1 MEKSSA
7 SERVFDN
14 SIFPPEIENAIRD
27 GTFNMLQKRYLYK
40 IPWNNVDPPEIDI
53 VYAKEILESSHYGM
67 QSVKDQIL
75 RYIACQKHL
84 GYSYGDVLLLVGPP
98 GVGKTSISK
107 SIAKA
112 MNREFYKI
120 SLAGMS
126 DAGSL
131 RGYDTN
137 YKSPK
142 PGQIVEGIIRT
153 GSFSPLILLD
163 EIDKMGS
170 SPSNGDPAYVL
181 LDILD
186 SDRTNFVDDM
196 IELPID
202 LSNIVFVATANSI
215 KDISPILLNRLE
227 VISLTGYT
235 REDKI
240 KIANEYII
248 PALTTEYQ
256 IDSLDIEFTKELIC
270 YIIDNHSHEPG
281 IRSLKRSLKLVIESV
296 ITEHYLGKP
305 IVTQITIAEF
315 NRLTKKQAKKDIP
328 RTRKTSYKKSL
339 RDEYNFD

>member
-1 MEKSSA
+1 MEK
-7 SERVFDN
+7 N
-14 SIFPPEIENAIRD
+14 SPLNRTLDDSTLPTEIVSAIREGSFD
-27 GTFNMLQKRYLYK
+27 ILQKRYLYK
-40 IPWNNVDPPEIDI
+40 IPWGNIDPPEIDI
-53 VYAKEILESSHYGM
+53 VNAKKILEESHYGM
-67 QSVKDQIL
+67 QGVKDQIL

-84 GYSYGDVLLLVGPP
+84 GHSYGDVLLLVGPP

-120 SLAGMS
+120 SLAGMA
-126 DAGSL
+126 DAGPL

-170 SPSNGDPAYVL
+170 SSSNGDPAYVL

-215 KDISPILLNRLE
+215 KEISPILLNRLE
-227 VISLTGYT
+227 IINLKGYT

-240 KIANEYII
+240 TIANEYII
-248 PALTTEYQ
+248 PALITEYQ
-256 IDSLDIEFTKELIC
+256 IGSLGIEFTKELID
-270 YIIDNHSHEPG
+270 YIIENHSHDPG

-296 ITEHYLGKP
+296 ITELYLGNP
-305 IVTQITIAEF
+305 IVTHINIPEF
-315 NRLTKKQAKKDIP
+315 IRLTKQQTIEKPHKK
-328 RTRKTSYKKSL
+328 KSFYKKNCHV
-339 RDEYNFD
+339 EYNID

>member
-1 MEKSSA
+1 
-7 SERVFDN
+7 
-14 SIFPPEIENAIRD
+14 
-27 GTFNMLQKRYLYK
+27 MLQKRYLYK
-40 IPWNNVDPPEIDI
+40 IPWGNVDPPEIDI

-84 GYSYGDVLLLVGPP
+84 GHSYGDVLLLVGPP
-98 GVGKTSISK
+98 GVGKSSISK

-126 DAGSL
+126 DAGPL

-142 PGQIVEGIIRT
+142 PGQIVEGIIKT

-170 SPSNGDPAYVL
+170 SSSNGDPAYVL

-186 SDRTNFVDDM
+186 SDRTSFVDDM

-215 KDISPILLNRLE
+215 KEISPILLNRLE
-227 VISLTGYT
+227 VINLKGYS
-235 REDKI
+235 REDKRL
-240 KIANEYII
+240 IANEYII
-248 PALTTEYQ
+248 PALITEYQ
-256 IDSLDIEFTKELIC
+256 IGSLGIEFTKELID

-281 IRSLKRSLKLVIESV
+281 IRSLRRSLKLVIESV
-296 ITEHYLGKP
+296 ITEHYLGNP
-305 IVTQITIAEF
+305 VVTRINIPEF
-315 NRLTKKQAKKDIP
+315 NRLTKKQTITEIPNKKKP
-328 RTRKTSYKKSL
+328 SHKKSHYV
-339 RDEYNFD
+339 EYNID

>member
-1 MEKSSA
+1 MDKDSA
-7 SERVFDN
+7 FDGR
-14 SIFPPEIENAIRD
+14 SDESTLPPEIANAIKE
-27 GTFNMLQKRYLYK
+27 GNFTMLQKRYLHK
-40 IPWNNVDPPEIDI
+40 IPWGKTKPPEIDMI
-53 VYAKEILESSHYGM
+53 FAKETLEASHYGM

-84 GYSYGDVLLLVGPP
+84 GHSYGDVLLLVGPP

-126 DAGSL
+126 DAGPL

-137 YKSPK
+137 YQSPK
-142 PGQIVEGIIRT
+142 PGQIVQGIIKT

-170 SPSNGDPAYVL
+170 SSSNGDPAYVL

-196 IELPID
+196 VELPID

-215 KDISPILLNRLE
+215 KEMSPILLNRLE
-227 VISLTGYT
+227 VINLKGYT

-248 PALTTEYQ
+248 PSLKTEYQ
-256 IDSLDIEFTKELIC
+256 IDSFGIEFTNNLIE
-270 YIIDNHSHEPG
+270 YLIDNHSHEPG
-281 IRSLKRSLKLVIESV
+281 IRSLRRSLKLVIESV
-296 ITEHYLGKP
+296 ITQFYLGHP
-305 IVTQITIAEF
+305 VAPTINIAEY
-315 NRLTKKQAKKDIP
+315 NRLTRSQEITENPYRKKS
-328 RTRKTSYKKSL
+328 SYKKKIHI
-339 RDEYNFD
+339 EYNLE